1 MMAETLE
8 AIERE
13 SRGTRNARRDRAEGR
28 TPAVLYGHGGPAV
41 SLSVDAVKITRAIQ
55 QGVQLVQ
62 LAGDVDDCALIRE
75 IQWDTF
81 GNDVLHIDFTRVAAD
96 ERIEV
101 TVTLELRGMAP
112 GTKVGGV
119 VNQLVHDVAIE
130 CPAMAIPEKI
140 EININHLELGDSILA
155 SVIELPEEVQLLC
168 EPETALVQCVEPL
181 QELDEEQEQLAVESV
196 EPEVIGRKA
205 AEEEEEGDKAS

>member
-55 QGVQLVQ
+55 QG
-62 LAGDVDDCALIRE
+62 
-75 IQWDTF
+75 
-81 GNDVLHIDFTRVAAD
+81 VLHIDFTRVAAD